1 MKKRVI
7 VPISIIVAIV
17 ILIVIGTRI
26 VRIETDYNV
35 AHDYDDIIKRGAIN
49 VAVNYSPISYHIEG
63 DSITGFDFELLQML
77 SEVSGIEF
85 NIHPE
90 ASYARSIDLLNNRT
104 YDIVA
109 QQIPITSE
117 NKQEYIFSKPLLLN
131 KQVLIQRIDSTGN
144 TDIRNQLDLKGCT
157 LHIAQD
163 TPTRLRIENL
173 AQEIGDTIHICE
185 MPDYGAEQPII
196 LVATGEIDY
205 AVCDEASAVIIA
217 EEYDNIDYSTD
228 ISFTQFMSWT
238 MRKESTSLCDSINS
252 WLSVVQESDKYKQLY
267 TRYFGTKSYYKHQ
280 RINNNTSQ
288 PL

>member
-1 MKKRVI
+1 MKRSVI
-7 VPISIIVAIV
+7 VPISVIAAIV

-26 VRIETDYNV
+26 VHIENGRNV
-35 AHDYDDIIKRGAIN
+35 VHDYDDIIKRGAIN
-49 VAVNYSPISYHIEG
+49 VAVNYSPISYHVEG
-63 DSITGFDFELLQML
+63 DSITGFDYELLQML

-90 ASYARSIDLLNNRT
+90 ASYAHSIDLLNNHT

-144 TDIRNQLDLKGCT
+144 TGIRNQLDLKGCT

-185 MPDYGAEQPII
+185 MPDYGAEQLII

-205 AVCDEASAVIIA
+205 AVCDEASAAIIA

-238 MRKESTSLCDSINS
+238 MRKESTNLCDSINS
-252 WLSVVQESDKYKQLY
+252 WLSVVQETDKYKQLY
-267 TRYFGTKSYYKHQ
+267 TRYFGAKSYYKHQ
-280 RINNNTSQ
+280 RINNTSQ